1 MVSVA
6 YYTDE
11 ITKVLQD
18 EYQGSGKPL
27 LFLLHGL
34 NTDSDNF
41 SKPAEFQVFSQ
52 TPYLFQRSYSY
63 CHNLTCCTMYWSRWS

>member
-1 MVSVA
+1 MVSLA
-6 YYTDE
+6 CYTDE

-18 EYQGSGKPL
+18 ECQASGKPL

-41 SKPAEFQVFSQ
+41 SKPADFQVFKSR
-52 TPYLFQRSYSY
+52 THFLFHRSYSY
-63 CHNLTCCTMYWSRWS
+63 HHSMTRWQRDDF